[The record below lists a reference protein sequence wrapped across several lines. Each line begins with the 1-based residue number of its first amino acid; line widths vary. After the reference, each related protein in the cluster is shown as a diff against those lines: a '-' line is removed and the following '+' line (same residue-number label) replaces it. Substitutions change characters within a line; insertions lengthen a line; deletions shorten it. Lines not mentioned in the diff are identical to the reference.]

1 MKAIVVG
8 GGKVGYYLVKTLKE
22 KRYEVILVEKDLEL
36 CNKIAEGLNID
47 VICGDGS
54 NLDVLSDAQIEE
66 AEVIAAVTGKDEE
79 NFVICQRIKL
89 SFENIRTIARINNP
103 KNSKVFKALGINDT
117 VCSTEVISNIIEQ
130 ELSNS
135 KLKIIQPFNRGK
147 ITLVEFEIVSNSPLN
162 NMYIRDLSLPV
173 GFLIVSILRGEE
185 IIYPSSDIKIENNDK
200 LMAIV
205 PTNKI
210 EEAENYI

>member
-79 NFVICQRIKL
+79 NFVICQRTKL
-89 SFENIRTIARINNP
+89 SFEDIRTIARINNP
-103 KNSKVFKALGINDT
+103 KNSEVFKALGINDT

-147 ITLVEFEIVSNSPLN
+147 ITLVEFEVGYNSPLN
-162 NMYIRDLSLPV
+162 NIYIRDLSLPV

-185 IIYPSSDIKIENNDK
+185 IIYPSSDIKIKNNDK